1 MSPVHT
7 SRQPAVGTGSS
18 VVERLR
24 SDITSGYFNPGERIN
39 EADVSLRYGVSRTP
53 VREAIRQLERD
64 GLVTVQRYR
73 GATVV
78 KLGSRQVAE
87 LFETREAIEGMA
99 ARLAAVRMDKAM
111 SRDALAQLASHREAL
126 ERGAMIRPPID
137 LHHIVLHACKN
148 AFLVATMER
157 LSDLLAT
164 LRAESVRV
172 SARRRQSSEEHLAIA
187 SCLVERDPEGAE
199 VAMRTHIRSVCA
211 NVLAHRESDGDAP

>member
-1 MSPVHT
+1 MSPVYGL
-7 SRQPAVGTGSS
+7 SQPTPGTRSS

-24 SDITSGYFNPGERIN
+24 HDITSGYFNPGERIN

-64 GLVTVQRYR
+64 GLVIVQRYR

-78 KLGSRQVAE
+78 KLDRRQVAE

-99 ARLAAVRMDKAM
+99 ARLAALRMDVAH
-111 SRDALAQLASHREAL
+111 SRDALAQLVAHRAQL
-126 ERGAMIRPPID
+126 DRGEMIRPPID
-137 LHHIVLHACKN
+137 LHHIVLHACNN
-148 AFLVATMER
+148 AFLVATMAR

-172 SARRRQSSEEHLAIA
+172 STRRLQSSKEHLAIA
-187 SCLVERDPEGAE
+187 SCLVERDPDGAE
-199 VAMRTHIRSVCA
+199 RAMRAHIGSVCK
-211 NVLAHRESDGDAP
+211 NVLAHRDSDGGVS

>member
-1 MSPVHT
+1 MSPAHAT
-7 SRQPAVGTGSS
+7 RPPAPGTGSS

-24 SDITSGYFNPGERIN
+24 NDITSGYFNPGERIN

-78 KLGSRQVAE
+78 KLDSRQVAE

-99 ARLAAVRMDKAM
+99 ARLAALRMDEAK
-111 SRDALAQLASHREAL
+111 SRDALAQLVSHREEL

-172 SARRRQSSEEHLAIA
+172 SARRQRSSKEHLVIA

-199 VAMRTHIRSVCA
+199 LAMRAHIRSVCA
-211 NVLAHRESDGDAP
+211 NVLAHRESDSDVR